1 VCESVHLGHVAVCD
15 ADGRLLASLGDPE
28 RVVFA
33 RSCLKPIQAAASLRH
48 IEFEVPD
55 ELVAVMC
62 GSHNGEPAHVR
73 AVRRLLRSGGA
84 SESDLRC
91 PPARPWLA
99 SAAAAR
105 RRPIFHN
112 CSGKHA
118 GMIVAARHAGWGS
131 AGYLEPGHPLQRE
144 IRRAV
149 RRASG
154 SDPRIGVDG
163 CGAPVFGLP
172 LSGLATAFARL
183 ARAERLGVWA
193 GPARRGVRAMLAHPF
208 LVAGTGRSDT
218 LLMEAAPGI
227 VAKVGAEGLHCA
239 SMLAPGI
246 GVAVKIADGGDRA
259 AGPALVRVLGLLD
272 GLLPSQLEELR
283 TLARPPVLGGGRQVG
298 ELAAEFRLRR
308 SRA

>member
-1 VCESVHLGHVAVCD
+1 
-15 ADGRLLASLGDPE
+15 
-28 RVVFA
+28 
-33 RSCLKPIQAAASLRH
+33 
-48 IEFEVPD
+48 
-55 ELVAVMC
+55 
-62 GSHNGEPAHVR
+62 
-73 AVRRLLRSGGA
+73 
-84 SESDLRC
+84 
-91 PPARPWLA
+91 
-99 SAAAAR
+99 
-105 RRPIFHN
+105 
-112 CSGKHA
+112 
-118 GMIVAARHAGWGS
+118 
-131 AGYLEPGHPLQRE
+131 
-144 IRRAV
+144 
-149 RRASG
+149 
-154 SDPRIGVDG
+154 
-163 CGAPVFGLP
+163 
-172 LSGLATAFARL
+172 
-183 ARAERLGVWA
+183 
-193 GPARRGVRAMLAHPF
+193 MLAHPF